1 MAACCRN
8 PEKEKTNK
16 NKTNTS
22 SCQSNPRMKKN
33 ARSTRLM
40 KKANKSRQFRNF
52 IASFLNTCTIEH
64 QRQFANMASCSF
76 SSLFNCT
83 TPCGSSSRNPQDLQ
97 CVTLKECREDVNPHL
112 KSLKVSADEAI
123 RDEMTLLLVR
133 AGKVFL

>member
-8 PEKEKTNK
+8 PEKAKTNK
-16 NKTNTS
+16 TKQTRLLVSQT
-22 SCQSNPRMKKN
+22 RK
-33 ARSTRLM
+33 RSARLM
-40 KKANKSRQFRNF
+40 KKANKSHQFRNF

-97 CVTLKECREDVNPHL
+97 CVTLKECTKDVNPHL
-112 KSLKVSADEAI
+112 KSLKVGADEAI

>member
-1 MAACCRN
+1 
-8 PEKEKTNK
+8 
-16 NKTNTS
+16 
-22 SCQSNPRMKKN
+22 
-33 ARSTRLM
+33 M

-52 IASFLNTCTIEH
+52 IASFLNTCTNKH

-97 CVTLKECREDVNPHL
+97 CVTLKEYTKDVNPHI
-112 KSLKVSADEAI
+112 KSLKVGADEAI

-133 AGKVFL
+133 AGKGFL